1 MAIYKRGNKI
11 LIQQEND
18 KRRTKTVTVIMHD
31 TMQGILA
38 VDASGEYT
46 WYREQSN
53 EEHGWEGPYW
63 TVIKKQKKKR
73 NEKVATAK

>member
-1 MAIYKRGNKI
+1 
-11 LIQQEND
+11 
-18 KRRTKTVTVIMHD
+18 MHD

-38 VDASGEYT
+38 VDASGEYV

-73 NEKVATAK
+73 NEKVATTK